1 MLKQITG
8 TVERYKLTVIAF
20 WVTLGTFSALY
31 TIDNLKINTDTQNL
45 LSEKLDWR
53 IEYDKLKSA
62 FPQLSDNLAIII
74 ESQVPES
81 AQTLSERLVYEIA
94 NAPEHFS
101 FVSHFQSNEF
111 WVNVCTL
118 CHTFK
123 SSHIQICNFTS
134 AKYFAL

>member
-8 TVERYKLTVIAF
+8 TVERYKLTVISF
-20 WVTLGTFSALY
+20 WFALGTFSTLY
-31 TIDNLKINTDTQNL
+31 TIDNLKIITDTHDL

-62 FPQLSDNLAIII
+62 FPQLSDNLVIVI

-81 AQTLSERLVYEIA
+81 AQTLSESLVNEIA

-111 WVNVCTL
+111 FRKN
-118 CHTFK
+118 
-123 SSHIQICNFTS
+123 
-134 AKYFAL
+134 YFLYLDENELKDQVDK